1 MSCPTVSEPL
11 SLVFVTCGDGNRDG
25 GEFWDDGNKINGD
38 GCSEY
43 WVIETGYSWTG
54 GSSVTADT
62 CHDTWGDGVFYGS
75 EAGRW
80 DDGNFDN
87 GDGWSAGWI
96 IEAGWICSGGSTST
110 PHIWAD
116 TWGDGL
122 VVNRATPNYCDDG
135 NSISGDGCSSSWAI
149 ESGWTW
155 SGGSN
160 LIPDVCQDIC
170 GDGSFHGS
178 VVGKWDDGNL
188 VSGDGCDSSC
198 NIESGWSWTIP
209 SGHTAHS
216 CTTVWGDGIKMS
228 NEGWDDGNTVSDDG
242 CSSICILE
250 TGFDWV
256 TDAAQTPDTICSTIW
271 GDGFKKASEAWDDGN
286 NINGDGW
293 SSAWAVESGWFCSGG
308 VQSNPD
314 IWIDIWGDGIVMAQA
329 PTYCDDGNNIDG
341 DGWSLTWTVE
351 DGWTC
356 TPGDS
361 TSKSIWEKMISKN
374 SIFSELMKEL
384 SSKPY
389 ISTAGII
396 SALISSLITLS
407 SPNNVWQ
414 IGNLLQMFMLLLLL
428 NIYIPEK
435 VIIFITTNLFALLS
449 FDIPF
454 LKEIRDYLLGDIVIF
469 FESEQKDEK
478 LKLLEAKSGSTPIN
492 ASNSVLVLL
501 WVIVIHAAIFQGF
514 YTLAIWIIR
523 PFKAAKNNLFE
534 IINEVVYFTVIF
546 WLIVVG
552 DKSMWTGWVTDA
564 YIFILM
570 SPGFFMLILI
580 LGKVSWVNN

>member
-1 MSCPTVSEPL
+1 MKYLNRPKHPL
-11 SLVFVTCGDGNRDG
+11 YFAQLLKQRTIGIWDFQILTLVKPLQMV
-25 GEFWDDGNKINGD
+25 NKQIQFLAFL
-38 GCSEY
+38 Y
-43 WVIETGYSWTG
+43 
-54 GSSVTADT
+54 
-62 CHDTWGDGVFYGS
+62 TWGDRS
-75 EAGRW
+75 
-80 DDGNFDN
+80 
-87 GDGWSAGWI
+87 
-96 IEAGWICSGGSTST
+96 
-110 PHIWAD
+110 
-116 TWGDGL
+116 
-122 VVNRATPNYCDDG
+122 RATWETCDDG
-135 NSISGDGCSSSWAI
+135 NDVSGDGWDVICNV
-149 ESGWTW
+149 EVDWTCTNTPPGV
-155 SGGSN
+155 S
-160 LIPDVCQDIC
+160 DVCTEIC
-170 GDGSFHGS
+170 GDGM
-178 VVGKWDDGNL
+178 
-188 VSGDGCDSSC
+188 
-198 NIESGWSWTIP
+198 TILIIDP
-209 SGHTAHS
+209 
-216 CTTVWGDGIKMS
+216 
-228 NEGWDDGNTVSDDG
+228 NY
-242 CSSICILE
+242 
-250 TGFDWV
+250 
-256 TDAAQTPDTICSTIW
+256 
-271 GDGFKKASEAWDDGN
+271 WDDGN

-501 WVIVIHAAIFQGF
+501 WVIVIHAALVYPIFAWTSKLKRNKGKDNLSRMFRLWKFIWDAFTFSFYIRFIMQSSQFYIVSSLSELLRWEFDNAGKLTSWIIALLLLSVWVLTLFLNIFEIVRIDPHFEVESLLKEFTVDLKKDKLSCAYNAMLLARRFIFIAWILWFKWLNIKLSISILAIFQGF